1 MKKTY
6 YALDDLGNSEPW
18 FGSIPS
24 VVTTLEDL
32 RNVCDDDDDAI
43 FDDFH
48 EASIV
53 EIAQQGIYDDD
64 IREFG
69 TLPTRAFVDGCIID
83 ITDPS
88 LSPEKIAAQY
98 GMGKSVVIWIDGKT
112 TKPADFFFQYDSETG
127 KHTMVDF
134 EDEE

>member
-24 VVTTLEDL
+24 VMTTLKDL

-48 EASIV
+48 EASIE

-64 IREFG
+64 VPDFG
-69 TLPTRAFVDGCIID
+69 KQPIRAFVDGCIID
-83 ITDPS
+83 INDAD
-88 LSPEKIAAQY
+88 LSPENIAAKY
-98 GMGKSVVIWIDGKT
+98 AAENDIAIWLNGHT
-112 TKPADFFFQYDSETG
+112 TKPADFFFRFNPSTSRHDLVQE
-127 KHTMVDF
+127 
-134 EDEE
+134 